1 MLYATLFQLFLKSL
15 LSIVKKSLGY
25 ICFHHMIG
33 AMINTLNKIYIKKIL
48 NLLALK
54 FLKIGDAF

>member
-1 MLYATLFQLFLKSL
+1 
-15 LSIVKKSLGY
+15 
-25 ICFHHMIG
+25 MIG